1 MASLAANIP
10 LAQATSLDQSHTIV
24 VRSSYQ
30 RDDWRRLQLND
41 AVEDVL
47 SKILR
52 FGFDI
57 DRVEVA
63 PATAKPLRSQLLAWA
78 KHIAGDIP
86 GYTNW
91 QEIYSFTFDALYV
104 ADAVPGSDDTPIG
117 TEADLVAELQDVE
130 LERDYA
136 LQSKAIEK
144 EHLADHVLSLGKA
157 RTRQGILD
165 NIAARYAAA
174 NPMPP
179 ALALLF
185 RKIRYT
191 YKLRECLLGQVGY
204 YNGSLELAAD
214 MHNEFEYHM
223 YLIQMHL
230 RRPDRLHKFKAPKA
244 MAYYTTDE
252 TSLLPWNNQFSF
264 SYGYDEFGPQ
274 QMPIFGINYIERKLV
289 EVLRLDV
296 NGKKW
301 RGLCTLLEWDPQDA
315 ARVAEL
321 SRIKTEFV
329 PAERAGLPGAAG
341 HFLGGNLTLSDCGFR
356 VLTLPRII
364 TIISNDETRRKAF
377 YTLFLGLTW
386 SDTPLSKEE
395 NPFAEIYQRRAR
407 RQLRTG
413 VTMDYDLAHLKDSDV
428 KDPRI
433 AADRPAILTLNLAH
447 FYPQVVGR
455 KANFILTPE
464 TASADYRRKLQRLS
478 EAQLDELFINI
489 ATYPRTAS
497 FADKVNA
504 IVKQAVEAAID
515 WQNRAVENHRPIYT
529 GTSGHML
536 SYSRI
541 VLSNIDPQGCANA
554 NHPTLEQFRLT
565 LLAAIIGFNQHH
577 TYDECMV
584 ASHGLTHGGIT
595 LKYTDRIGYR
605 DIIDS
610 TDSFIRNKVGKPLLR
625 AMIAIGKQFIANF
638 EEHQAALEP
647 SLPHPGSLVVQWFND
662 TTGRD
667 FAA

>member
-1 MASLAANIP
+1 MTSLAANIP
-10 LAQATSLDQSHTIV
+10 LLRLPSTTPSKTPSQ
-24 VRSSYQ
+24 RSSGS
-30 RDDWRRLQLND
+30 
-41 AVEDVL
+41 A
-47 SKILR
+47 STS
-52 FGFDI
+52 
-57 DRVEVA
+57 
-63 PATAKPLRSQLLAWA
+63 TALRSSLLPPNPSRSDPRLGQA
-78 KHIAGDIP
+78 HCQRIP

-91 QEIYSFTFDALYV
+91 QEIYDFTFDALYV

-144 EHLADHVLSLGKA
+144 EHLADHALSIGKA
-157 RTRQGILD
+157 RTRQEILG
-165 NIAARYAAA
+165 NIAAPYTAA

-204 YNGSLELAAD
+204 YKGSLELAAD
-214 MHNEFEYHM
+214 MDDDFEYHM
-223 YLIQMHL
+223 YLIQMQL

-244 MAYYTTDE
+244 MAYYTTNA
-252 TSLLPWNNQFSF
+252 TSLLPWNNQFTF
-264 SYGYDEFGPQ
+264 SYGYDELGPQ
-274 QMPIFGINYIERKLV
+274 QMPIFGINHIERKLV
-289 EVLRLDV
+289 EVLHLDAD
-296 NGKKW
+296 GKKW
-301 RGLCTLLEWDPQDA
+301 RGLCTLLNWDPHDPA
-315 ARVAEL
+315 FVGEL
-321 SRIKTEFV
+321 NRIKTELV
-329 PAERAGLPGAAG
+329 SAETASGAGLPGATG

-356 VLTLPRII
+356 ELTLPRII
-364 TIISNDETRRKAF
+364 TITSCDETKRKAF

-386 SDTPLSKEE
+386 SNRPLRKEVS
-395 NPFAEIYQRRAR
+395 PFAKEYQAR
-407 RQLRTG
+407 TKRSLREGTAI
-413 VTMDYDLAHLKDSDV
+413 DYDLAHLKDNDV

-433 AADRPAILTLNLAH
+433 AADRPALLTLNLVH

-464 TASADYRRKLQRLS
+464 TAGADYRRKLQRLS
-478 EAQLDELFINI
+478 EAQLDELFSNI
-489 ATYPRTAS
+489 GAYPRTAS

-504 IVKQAVEAAID
+504 VVNQAVEAALD

-541 VLSNIDPQGCANA
+541 FLSNMDPQGCANA
-554 NHPTLEQFRLT
+554 NHPTLEQLRLT
-565 LLAAIIGFNQHH
+565 LLAALIGFNRLH

-584 ASHGLTHGGIT
+584 ASHGLTHGEVT
-595 LKYTDRIGYR
+595 LEYTDRVGYR
-605 DIIDS
+605 DIINS

-638 EEHQAALEP
+638 EEHQAALNP
-647 SLPHPGSLVVQWFND
+647 PLPHPGPLVAQWFND
-662 TTGRD
+662 TTGRV
-667 FAA
+667 FA